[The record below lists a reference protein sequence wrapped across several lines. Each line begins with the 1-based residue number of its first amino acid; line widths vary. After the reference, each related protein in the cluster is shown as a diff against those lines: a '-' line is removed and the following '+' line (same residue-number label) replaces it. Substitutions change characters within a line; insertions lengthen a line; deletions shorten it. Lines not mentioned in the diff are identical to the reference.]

1 MVRFKLHEKKDYQIY
16 IRIYKKGTMVMLL
29 RNGNVHVDVFP
40 FFFSF
45 PFDNIGEFCT
55 IIIF

>member
-40 FFFSF
+40 FFQFSF
-45 PFDNIGEFCT
+45 
-55 IIIF
+55 